1 MEQEIELREIFFIIR
16 KRLWMLVAI
25 TGLSLMLSAVISF
38 YVQTPVYR
46 TSTTLIVIKEDQP
59 VVDQGTLML
68 NRQLVKTYAQIIQSR
83 TVAEE
88 VIRSL
93 RLDIKPQALQN
104 MISVSAVADTEILRI
119 DVEDTDPRQARILAN
134 RVADVFMVQI
144 QDIMKIEN
152 VSVIDRA
159 IVPDTPFKPRPFLN
173 MAIGTVLGAMLALGL
188 VFLLEYLDNTI
199 KTPDDVQSHLGLP
212 ILGGIPRFDG
222 EKEER
227 NARKLDH
234 KNTRALVRNGGG
246 SHGA

>member
-16 KRLWMLVAI
+16 KRAWMVVAI
-25 TGLSLMLSAVISF
+25 TGLALVLSAVISF

-88 VIRSL
+88 VIPSL
-93 RLDIKPQALQN
+93 NLDMTPTALQN
-104 MISVSAVADTEILRI
+104 RISVNAVGDTEILRI
-119 DVEDTDPRQARILAN
+119 DIEDPNPVRARILAN
-134 RVADVFMVQI
+134 RVADVFIVQI
-144 QDIMKIEN
+144 GGIMKIDN

-159 IVPDTPFKPRPFLN
+159 VVPDEPFKPRPLMN
-173 MAIGTVLGAMLALGL
+173 MAIATVLGLMIGLGL
-188 VFLLEYLDNTI
+188 IFLLEYLDNTI
-199 KTPDDVQSHLGLP
+199 KTPDDVQNHLGLP
-212 ILGGIPRFDG
+212 ILSGIPHFDL

-227 NARKLDH
+227 QTQRRSSKAVGRATGEV
-234 KNTRALVRNGGG
+234 TRDG
-246 SHGA
+246 